1 MSTFIVFTRESTQD
15 QEALDTYMNLVGPT
29 LEGHTVNVLSSYGA
43 LETLEGEEPEGVVI
57 VEFPTKA
64 AARAWYDSP
73 AYQQVVQYRFKGA
86 KYRALMVD
94 GN

>member
-1 MSTFIVFTRESTQD
+1 MSTYIVFTRESTQD
-15 QEALDTYMNLVGPT
+15 QEALVTYMDLVAST
-29 LEGHTVNVLSSYGA
+29 LEGHSVKVLSSYGA
-43 LETLEGEEPEGVVI
+43 LETLEGEEPEGAVI

-64 AARAWYDSP
+64 AARAWYYSP

-86 KYRALMVD
+86 KYRAIMID